1 VVVVEEHR
9 PGVLVFGIGLG
20 RTAVETGGLGA
31 VIARQR
37 EVEDADVGQM
47 SLIEGVDVSPP

>member
-9 PGVLVFGIGLG
+9 PGALVFGIGLG
-20 RTAVETGGLGA
+20 RTAVETGRLGA

-37 EVEDADVGQM
+37 EVEDADVG
-47 SLIEGVDVSPP
+47 